1 MRKNLPDWVG
11 LLKAERN
18 SKKTLRCY
26 PPEQSRL
33 EGKSRCPPGNRN
45 QLWRLSAWECEE
57 VNSFILKQYF
67 KASVMFFYWGFFLY
81 FCKTLKRKLTFLP
94 LSPPIPPRHIHL
106 PQTTPCTAQS
116 FHPLS
121 AQKFRFQ
128 NLNHPGFWRLRVLF
142 VRFRVGCKCF
152 QGRRKL

>member
-94 LSPPIPPRHIHL
+94 LSPPYSSSSHPSSPNNALYGTIISSPF
-106 PQTTPCTAQS
+106 CTKIS
-116 FHPLS
+116 FS
-121 AQKFRFQ
+121 KFKSSRILAASSFICS
-128 NLNHPGFWRLRVLF
+128 FSRWM
-142 VRFRVGCKCF
+142 
-152 QGRRKL
+152 